1 MPEAEAE
8 GSIGMGSGA
17 MANGRKLHIGRVQ
30 KRGGRSRQN
39 TVGMNADDWPS
50 RRKRPPF
57 RGAGGSLAISHMGSR
72 LQVRGWLPGRPHES
86 GFGYPELRPAGCR
99 WR

>member
-1 MPEAEAE
+1 MPEAEEE
-8 GSIGMGSGA
+8 GFIGGGSGA
-17 MANGRKLHIGRVQ
+17 MANGGKLHIGRVQ
-30 KRGGRSRQN
+30 KRGGRSWQT

-57 RGAGGSLAISHMGSR
+57 RGAGGSVAIRHMGSR
-72 LQVRGWLPGRPHES
+72 LQGRGGLSGWPHEA
-86 GFGYPELRPAGCR
+86 GVGYPEVRPAGCR